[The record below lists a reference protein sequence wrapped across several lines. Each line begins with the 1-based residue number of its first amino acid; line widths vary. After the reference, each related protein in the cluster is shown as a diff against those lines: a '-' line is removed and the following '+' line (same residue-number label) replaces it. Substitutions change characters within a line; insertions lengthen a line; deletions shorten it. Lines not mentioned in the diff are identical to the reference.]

1 MSVHASPVSASSNR
15 AFLDLC
21 AVYDGLLAGEGVVL
35 SAADQTDLRAFSRL
49 YDLPLEEAS
58 EAEVWREVRVRL
70 QADLA
75 SPLQARPEWGYEDQQ
90 AAA

>member
-35 SAADQTDLRAFSRL
+35 SAAAQTDLRAFSRL

>member
-1 MSVHASPVSASSNR
+1 MSVHASPVRASSNR

-35 SAADQTDLRAFSRL
+35 SAAAQTDLRAFSRL

-58 EAEVWREVRVRL
+58 EAEVWSEVRVRL

>member
-1 MSVHASPVSASSNR
+1 MSVHASSVRASSNR

-35 SAADQTDLRAFSRL
+35 SAAAQTDLRAFSRL